1 MQPVPAQT
9 FKAILFDKDGTIF
22 DSEAIYR
29 ESWVKAATEMGYHFT
44 SEMYDPFVGVRAV
57 ESYQGA
63 QKLFGDNFPIDKF
76 IERTGYYN
84 KQAKLAGMPIKPGFN
99 AFFDQAKKLA
109 IPLGL
114 VTSAVHDA
122 AITTFHGT
130 DFLDYFQIIVTGD
143 MVEQPKPDPS
153 CYLMACKQLGLA
165 PHEVLVF
172 EDSNAGV
179 AAAIQA
185 GCQTAAIP
193 DYLPVKP
200 ELLNNATYVFN
211 SFADAMY
218 LVG

>member
-1 MQPVPAQT
+1 MPK

-29 ESWVKAATEMGYHFT
+29 ESWVKAATDLGYHFT
-44 SEMYDPFVGVRAV
+44 TDMYDPFVGVRAV

-63 QKLFGDNFPIDKF
+63 VKLFGEDFPIKQF
-76 IERTGYYN
+76 IELTGRYN
-84 KQAKLAGMPIKPGFN
+84 KQAKLAGMPIKKGFVE
-99 AFFDQAKKLA
+99 FFELAKKLN

-130 DFLDYFQIIVTGD
+130 DFLEYFQIIVTGD
-143 MVEQPKPDPS
+143 MVDKPKPDPS
-153 CYLMACKQLGLA
+153 CYLMACEQLKLH
-165 PHEVLVF
+165 PSEVLVF

-179 AAAIQA
+179 AAAIKA

-193 DYLPVKP
+193 DYLPVQP
-200 ELLNNATYVFN
+200 QLLAQATHVFN
-211 SFADAMY
+211 SFEDALY